1 MKPITI
7 YLDSCDYDL
16 IKATAPSSRFFFQKC
31 STMFEQTDVPFTQVA
46 ILFTPNRLTRRPMVA
61 MLKELICAVADG
73 NEHREVLCAIIYKF
87 LFYLG

>member
-1 MKPITI
+1 MKSVTI

-16 IKATAPSSRFFFQKC
+16 IKATAPSSVFFFQKC
-31 STMFEQTDVPFTQVA
+31 KLMFEQTDMPFTQIA
-46 ILFTPNRLTRRPMVA
+46 LFFNPDSLTRRPMIA

>member
-1 MKPITI
+1 MKTVTI

-16 IKATAPSSRFFFQKC
+16 IKATSPSSRFFFQKC
-31 STMFEQTDVPFTQVA
+31 STMYEQTDVPFSQVA
-46 ILFTPNRLTRRPMVA
+46 ILFTPNRLTRRPMVT

-73 NEHREVLCAIIYKF
+73 NNHREVLCALIYKF